1 MTTPYDQLDAW
12 IDAHFD
18 EQLRFLQ
25 ELIRV
30 PTDTPPG
37 NNAPHAE
44 RTSALLRGLGIE
56 AEHYPVPQEEVRA
69 CCMESVTNLLV
80 RDSADA
86 RVPLA
91 PVGRPAILMVNS
103 KTCGFCRM
111 ALKDIAGLQGDRDS
125 VPGLR
130 VVTLEGEVAGRAM
143 LRQYGVRGAFSA
155 GPVGESDQVL
165 LTFRIPGTPVFART
179 DSAGRIVETVPG
191 YPGPEVI
198 ARWMPVLRWRQRRS
212 WRRRWHRCGSKVS
225 LRMTATSI
233 CIASRCANQA
243 R

>member
-1 MTTPYDQLDAW
+1 VSAASPLPRREMLAW
-12 IDAHFD
+12 VVAGA
-18 EQLRFLQ
+18 LALV
-25 ELIRV
+25 LIGRV
-30 PTDTPPG
+30 ISDRRSAAPATDDPAVG
-37 NNAPHAE
+37 QA
-44 RTSALLRGLGIE
+44 
-56 AEHYPVPQEEVRA
+56 RA
-69 CCMESVTNLLV
+69 AVTNLLV

-198 ARWMPVLRWRQRRS
+198 ARWMPVLR
-212 WRRRWHRCGSKVS
+212 G
-225 LRMTATSI
+225 L
-233 CIASRCANQA
+233 
-243 R
+243 